1 MTVFNTFHDNSSKF
15 EKILSNLGKQ
25 LEKIEQS
32 RVEPAKNDIMSSSR
46 RVAVKFFRQDLDQSA
61 CKVGLTCVMTTTR
74 DLFELTFGKR
84 HILLAI
90 SQISVVPKSFSFPK
104 LNAS

>member
-1 MTVFNTFHDNSSKF
+1 MIIAQNSKNLVKLGQAAGENLTVTRGT
-15 EKILSNLGKQ
+15 GKNV
-25 LEKIEQS
+25 I
-32 RVEPAKNDIMSSSR
+32 ISSSR
-46 RVAVKFFRQDLDQSA
+46 RVAVKVFRQNLDQSA

>member
-1 MTVFNTFHDNSSKF
+1 MTVFDRIHDNSSKF
-15 EKILSNLGKQ
+15 ENLLSNLGKQ
-25 LEKIEQS
+25 LEKTVT
-32 RVEPAKNDIMSSSR
+32 RVTGKNVIISSSR